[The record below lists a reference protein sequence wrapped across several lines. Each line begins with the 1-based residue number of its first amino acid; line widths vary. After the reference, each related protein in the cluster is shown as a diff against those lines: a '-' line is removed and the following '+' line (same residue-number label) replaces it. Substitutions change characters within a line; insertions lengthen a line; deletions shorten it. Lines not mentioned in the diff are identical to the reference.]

1 MSTYH
6 ANEFTLDLPEG
17 MHDKSVQIFALANQG
32 PSDLS
37 IVVAREKPNQGE
49 AMPAFANRTL
59 TALSEQLPVLTVL
72 SKEAVQL
79 DGQPAIR
86 TDYTWS
92 SSQGKMFQR
101 QVVTHAV
108 AHDQMLIVT
117 ATCRDAMSPE
127 AEAVFAAFLA
137 KFRFRDAEG

>member
-17 MHDKSVQIFALANQG
+17 LHDKSVQIFALADQG

-37 IVVAREKPNQGE
+37 VVVARERPHPGE
-49 AMPAFANRTL
+49 AALGFANRTL
-59 TALSEQLPVLTVL
+59 TALSEQLALLTVL
-72 SKEAVQL
+72 SKEAVEL
-79 DGQPAIR
+79 DGAPAIR

-101 QVVTHAV
+101 QVVAHAV

-117 ATCRDAMSPE
+117 ATCRDAMSPR
-127 AEAVFAAFLA
+127 AEAVFSAFLA
-137 KFRFRDAEG
+137 KFRFRASEA